1 VSVKYDFNQ
10 GHSMRGFIEGENLYR
25 TNLFPDRVD
34 NFVDI
39 NSMVRVIDAFVEGF
53 EIPDSDFQNKSR
65 MS

>member
-1 VSVKYDFNQ
+1 
-10 GHSMRGFIEGENLYR
+10 MRGFIEGENLYR

-34 NFVDI
+34 NFVHI
-39 NSMVRVIDAFVEGF
+39 NSMVRVIDALVEGF